1 MRPSFLIADL
11 WNKSY
16 GLFKKNAE
24 SKLCNCGFSLSNMG
38 EKALNSHTTRCYFSN
53 LFSFIVHCS
62 CKILK
67 KSSNNF
73 CFCIGKNHTTF
84 TVRFL
89 I

>member
-38 EKALNSHTTRCYFSN
+38 EKALNSHTIRCYFSN
-53 LFSFIVHCS
+53 PVFFHSSLLLQDLN
-62 CKILK
+62 KIQQ
-67 KSSNNF
+67 
-73 CFCIGKNHTTF
+73 
-84 TVRFL
+84 
-89 I
+89 